1 MGRTPGGS
9 PNVRVTVSRRSSTQ
23 DGLRSVPTR
32 RVASPLLGFRLL
44 KTPGHVALKS
54 ERENKM
60 RWMIVGTMVA
70 AGSLSATAV
79 RAQES
84 NAGSGA
90 IATEHSAQSQPPAY
104 GAYVSGPSTIDA
116 DGVPVAKPNPMSEF
130 LDGAKDDPPVETPLV
145 DAPPTDTS
153 GTDAETH

>member
-9 PNVRVTVSRRSSTQ
+9 PNVRATVSRRSSTQ

-84 NAGSGA
+84 DAGSGA
-90 IATEHSAQSQPPAY
+90 IATEHSARSAVTSIMQSDYAIFARKHRWTLSIRCAEDAVMGDQRQP
-104 GAYVSGPSTIDA
+104 
-116 DGVPVAKPNPMSEF
+116 
-130 LDGAKDDPPVETPLV
+130 LDLSLGDKQAVERIV
-145 DAPPTDTS
+145 VNCR
-153 GTDAETH
+153 